1 MIPYFS
7 PQRSARTEIFDLLP
21 PIAAEAAYAIH
32 AKTGG
37 VDEGLIR
44 AQMMAVISA
53 AIAPLYRIKLPN
65 WHPIPLD
72 IPVICVGRSG
82 SGKSPVFIELQQPFK
97 AFADKRDAEFGIEI
111 KEYEASK
118 ALRVLRL
125 KELQKAI
132 EKMELGE
139 DRQEAE
145 RERNS
150 LLTPLPRPK
159 LRSRSVSGLEFE
171 KLVHLLDGDNE
182 AVDFL
187 LSEGDQAIGSL
198 LFRRHAGDFNDL
210 HDGTAR
216 LETPQNRRKGAL
228 AKNSNVARLILVR
241 ESALSRYL
249 PVEKSGKIEKSTLVD
264 LGFFARG
271 LIYFADQLPRVSG
284 LWAPNDP
291 DASIGGFNE
300 KIYQMLESHHAKLLA
315 GDTSRTELQ
324 LAPDAVDFWVR
335 IGDEIRAQRSAFLN
349 SIDEHLG
356 KLQSLTA
363 RLASVFHV
371 VESESH
377 FVTLSALQRAWHV
390 VTSLTPHYQRAFAP
404 PPPPPPPKQAERD
417 IYALANLFRER
428 GQRMQECDYNIKV
441 EECVVRLNISKRRVL
456 HAASKLEDHGQASI
470 SPNRE
475 EINFRNL
482 TRPTSYITSR
492 F

>member
-7 PQRSARTEIFDLLP
+7 PQRSTRTEIFDLLP
-21 PIAAEAAYAIH
+21 PVAAEAAYAIH

-44 AQMMAVISA
+44 AQMIAVISA
-53 AIAPLYRIKLPN
+53 AITPLYRIKLPN

-72 IPVICVGRSG
+72 IPVTCVGRSG
-82 SGKSPVFIELQQPFK
+82 SGKSPVFIELHQPFK
-97 AFADKRDAEFGIEI
+97 AFAGKRDAEFAIEV

-132 EKMELGE
+132 EKMGPGD
-139 DRQEAE
+139 DRQEVE
-145 RERNS
+145 RERNL

-159 LRSRSVSGLEFE
+159 LRSRSVSGLEYE

-228 AKNSNVARLILVR
+228 AKNANVARLILLR
-241 ESALSRYL
+241 ESALKRYL
-249 PVEKSGKIEKSTLVD
+249 PVEKGGKIEKSTLVD
-264 LGFFARG
+264 VGFFARG
-271 LIYFADQLPRVSG
+271 FIYFADQLPRASG
-284 LWAPNDP
+284 LRAPSDP
-291 DASIGGFNE
+291 DILIGAFNG
-300 KIYQMLESHHAKLLA
+300 KIYQMLESHHAKLVA
-315 GDTSRTELQ
+315 GDTSRIELQ

-335 IGDEIRAQRSAFLN
+335 IGGEIRTQRSAFLN

-356 KLQSLTA
+356 KLHSLTG
-363 RLASVFHV
+363 RLAALFHV
-371 VESESH
+371 IESESNL
-377 FVTLSALQRAWHV
+377 VTLSALQRAWHV
-390 VTSLTPHYQRAFAP
+390 ATSLTPHYQRAFAP
-404 PPPPPPPKQAERD
+404 PSPPPPPKQAERD
-417 IYALANLFRER
+417 MCALVNLFQGRSSH
-428 GQRMQECDYNIKV
+428 MQEGSYDIEV
-441 EECVVRLNISKRRVL
+441 EECVVRLNISRRRVL
-456 HAASKLEDHGQASI
+456 HAASNLEDRGQASI

-482 TRPTSYITSR
+482 MRPTSYITRR